1 MKDLNELNIEIE
13 LIKKDINDIK
23 NNHLE
28 QIETDM
34 KDIKREIFRFKY
46 IVYGMLIVFLIISD
60 NIKEIFNLIQE
71 ITMCPM
77 GKGTYGSKVGRPP
90 KFKKKKKN
98 GKKKK
103 K

>member
-1 MKDLNELNIEIE
+1 
-13 LIKKDINDIK
+13 
-23 NNHLE
+23 
-28 QIETDM
+28 
-34 KDIKREIFRFKY
+34 
-46 IVYGMLIVFLIISD
+46 MLIVFLIISD

>member
-28 QIETDM
+28 HIETDM

-60 NIKEIFNLIQE
+60 NIKEIFNLI
-71 ITMCPM
+71 
-77 GKGTYGSKVGRPP
+77 
-90 KFKKKKKN
+90 
-98 GKKKK
+98 
-103 K
+103 

>member
-28 QIETDM
+28 HIETDM

-46 IVYGMLIVFLIISD
+46 IVYGMLIVFHV
-60 NIKEIFNLIQE
+60 NL
-71 ITMCPM
+71 
-77 GKGTYGSKVGRPP
+77 
-90 KFKKKKKN
+90 
-98 GKKKK
+98 
-103 K
+103 

>member
-1 MKDLNELNIEIE
+1 MKDLNELNIELE

-28 QIETDM
+28 HIETDM

-60 NIKEIFNLIQE
+60 NIKEIFNLI
-71 ITMCPM
+71 
-77 GKGTYGSKVGRPP
+77 
-90 KFKKKKKN
+90 
-98 GKKKK
+98 
-103 K
+103 

>member
-28 QIETDM
+28 HIETDM

-77 GKGTYGSKVGRPP
+77 GKGTYGRKVGRPP
-90 KFKKKKKN
+90 NFKNKKKK

>member
-28 QIETDM
+28 HIETDM

-60 NIKEIFNLIQE
+60 NIKE
-71 ITMCPM
+71 
-77 GKGTYGSKVGRPP
+77 
-90 KFKKKKKN
+90 
-98 GKKKK
+98 
-103 K
+103 